1 MSTRVDDC
9 KAAWESRDVAR
20 IVALYAPD
28 ATHASHLVPRFLP
41 EAGDPVCHRV
51 DGTAELQPF
60 PRRRV
65 ANGLLGEDL
74 LDRTAG
80 AVLDAGA

>member
-20 IVALYAPD
+20 IVALYARTRRTR
-28 ATHASHLVPRFLP
+28 AISSPRFLP